1 MDKKYST
8 TTVKIPEKMYQD
20 YKIVNVKTNMNFQD
34 LVHRSMYLYLTDSNF
49 RYKIHQTYSTYYTGS
64 DIINAIESF
73 K

>member
-20 YKIVNVKTNMNFQD
+20 YKIMNVRTNINFQD
-34 LVHRSMYLYLTDSNF
+34 LVHRSMYLYLTDSEF
-49 RYKIHQTYSTYYTGS
+49 RFKIHQTYSTYYTGS
-64 DIINAIESF
+64 DVMNAINSI

>member
-1 MDKKYST
+1 MEKKYST

-20 YKIVNVKTNMNFQD
+20 YKIMNVRTNINFQD
-34 LVHRSMYLYLTDSNF
+34 LVHRSMYLYLTDSDF

-64 DIINAIESF
+64 DIMNAITSV